1 MESGM
6 LTRTVVAQWPDK
18 WSITCAVTC
27 PTQDLTLPCFTP
39 VTDSVAVSN
48 AGINLTRYH
57 PNPPPPPPR
66 PLIFSIK
73 ISAQGTAFQ
82 CQTLAPV
89 SKKRN
94 KIPTPR
100 HNFPSSNAK
109 ISMKKEHNSIK
120 ATSFFPN
127 FP

>member
-39 VTDSVAVSN
+39 MTDSVAVSN
-48 AGINLTRYH
+48 AGNNLTGYH
-57 PNPPPPPPR
+57 PPG
-66 PLIFSIK
+66 PLIFSVK
-73 ISAQGTAFQ
+73 IPAPGTAFQ
-82 CQTLAPV
+82 CKTPAPG

-94 KIPTPR
+94 KISTPG

-120 ATSFFPN
+120 TTSFFPN